1 MGIGVGEVVGIGVG
15 EVVEVGVGEVVGI
28 AFDNFLVNATP
39 KVKGPFKS

>member
-15 EVVEVGVGEVVGI
+15 EVVGIGLGEVVGI
-28 AFDNFLVNATP
+28 GVDNFLVNATP

>member
-1 MGIGVGEVVGIGVG
+1 MGIGIGEVVGIGIG
-15 EVVEVGVGEVVGI
+15 EVVGIGVGEVVGI